1 MPALFARRT
10 LWWPTRLGWALG
22 LGGLLAAILGWWFGA
37 EAFLQKTDRRST
49 EALIVEGWIGI
60 EGVRAAKEEYE
71 RGGYRYIISSGGL
84 TSNRWGTRR
93 WSYAEEAQKL
103 LLRLG
108 VPADRIILAPAP
120 DTDSQRTYTTAA
132 AVREKLATLP
142 LQLASADVFTLG
154 VHARRSRLVFAKTL
168 AGVDVGVI
176 SWKPKRYGSGRW
188 WQSSER
194 SADLLKETVGYTF
207 ELVFNSGR
215 LSNSAPSAPQEVQ
228 PD

>member
-10 LWWPTRLGWALG
+10 LWWPTRLGWVIG
-22 LGGLLAAILGWWFGA
+22 LGGLLATLLGWWFGA

-60 EGVRAAKEEYE
+60 DGVRAAKEAYE
-71 RGGYRYIISSGGL
+71 RGGYHYIIPTGGL

-93 WSYAEEAQKL
+93 WNYAEEAEKL

-108 VPADRIILAPAP
+108 VPADRIVLAAAP
-120 DTDSQRTYTTAA
+120 DSNSQRTFSTAI
-132 AVREKLATLP
+132 AVREALASQHLKIE
-142 LQLASADVFTLG
+142 SADVFTLG

-176 SWKPKRYGSGRW
+176 AWHPKSYSSGRW

-194 SADLLKETVGYTF
+194 AADLVKETVGYTF

-215 LSNSAPSAPQEVQ
+215 LSNSPPPAPQ
-228 PD
+228 